1 MFRFTAK
8 VFLACLPL
16 LIFPAFVTGQVTTGA
31 IVGLVTDASGSAVPG
46 AVVTVTN
53 LDTNISAKFPSDS
66 NGNYVATPLLI
77 GRYSVALE
85 AKGFK
90 REFLPNVIVN
100 VQDRIRL
107 DFQLQVGAIAE
118 TVEVQSTAPLLEADT
133 SSLGQVVDSQRIVD
147 LPLNG
152 RYFTRLAVLTAGTA
166 PTPSGALDA
175 STGGFSANGVR
186 PYQNDYILDGVDN
199 NSLAPDLS
207 SQSSFVVGPA
217 PDAIS
222 EFRVQT
228 STMSAEF
235 GRSGAAVLNVNIKSG
250 TNQLHGTGYDFIRNS
265 YFDAKNYFD
274 SGTAPIP
281 PFKQNQFGFS
291 IGGPLEL
298 PKVYNGKNKTFF
310 FFDYQATR
318 VRSSTTS
325 VSTVPPLAW
334 RTGDFSGYQTIF
346 DPKSTVINA
355 DGSASRTP
363 FPNNQIPASD
373 FDPVAAKLIALF
385 PAPNIPGNI
394 SPAGPSNNFLTN
406 PADIK
411 NIDQFDVRFD
421 HKISDSDSVFG
432 RFSFSDH
439 NENNGGAIPPPLDS
453 GSFGDVNY
461 FNNTRAAAISE
472 THIFTPQ
479 LVNEFRMGFNQ
490 ASIQVQQRNANVNV
504 SQEFGIP
511 GVPYSPGYGG
521 LPFFD
526 IEDLTQF
533 GSSLYLPTVESQDI
547 FQIVDGLS
555 WVKGRHSL
563 KFGAELR
570 PIVDVPWSQPPEARG
585 AFGFNGNATRDPNN
599 LSNTGLGTADFLLGL
614 PYDQSGITSISSI
627 VKDHFQQPGYFLYV
641 QDDFKMTKKLTLNF
655 GLRYEF
661 VGHATERD
669 NNMANFIQS
678 TDTLQ
683 IVAGNNT
690 PLPST
695 FYPEVTV
702 ERNGSRQ
709 LVPNNHLDFA
719 PRFGFAY
726 SLTPKTVLRG
736 GYGIFYSSYEV
747 GPLSFPNPGN
757 NPPFYAQTDYSAL
770 SVVTPNPIV
779 NQLSQGF
786 PANALSAPTSFL
798 VYSLDPNFK
807 NPYVQQFNFSIQREL
822 GWHSVLDLTYA
833 GSKGTRLYEYRP
845 ANEATPTADDTS
857 PINSRRE
864 FPFIPESFD
873 YWCSCGSSTY
883 HSFQTK
889 LEKRFSNG
897 LSFLGAYTFSK
908 AIDEQS
914 NASLGFLYSS
924 SQATPGG
931 GFRDGRYPSE
941 EKGLADF
948 NVADR
953 FVYSMSYEIPY
964 GHGKAFGANSNAL
977 VNGLLGGWELQN
989 ITSLQTGSPRTI
1001 VANIGESNADGENR
1015 PDAVA
1020 NVPIQPAN
1028 AGPFNWLNQ
1037 NAFTTA
1043 TPGTFGNVGRN
1054 TAPTMGVISV
1064 DLSLF
1069 KDFSIRER
1077 AKLQFRGEFFNLPN
1091 HPNFQVFSLNTESGQ
1106 SGFGQYSAAAP
1117 SRQIQLALKL
1127 IF

>member
-1 MFRFTAK
+1 
-8 VFLACLPL
+8 
-16 LIFPAFVTGQVTTGA
+16 
-31 IVGLVTDASGSAVPG
+31 
-46 AVVTVTN
+46 
-53 LDTNISAKFPSDS
+53 
-66 NGNYVATPLLI
+66 
-77 GRYSVALE
+77 
-85 AKGFK
+85 
-90 REFLPNVIVN
+90 
-100 VQDRIRL
+100 
-107 DFQLQVGAIAE
+107 
-118 TVEVQSTAPLLEADT
+118 
-133 SSLGQVVDSQRIVD
+133 
-147 LPLNG
+147 
-152 RYFTRLAVLTAGTA
+152 
-166 PTPSGALDA
+166 
-175 STGGFSANGVR
+175 
-186 PYQNDYILDGVDN
+186 
-199 NSLAPDLS
+199 
-207 SQSSFVVGPA
+207 
-217 PDAIS
+217 
-222 EFRVQT
+222 
-228 STMSAEF
+228 
-235 GRSGAAVLNVNIKSG
+235 
-250 TNQLHGTGYDFIRNS
+250 
-265 YFDAKNYFD
+265 
-274 SGTAPIP
+274 
-281 PFKQNQFGFS
+281 
-291 IGGPLEL
+291 
-298 PKVYNGKNKTFF
+298 
-310 FFDYQATR
+310 
-318 VRSSTTS
+318 
-325 VSTVPPLAW
+325 
-334 RTGDFSGYQTIF
+334 
-346 DPKSTVINA
+346 
-355 DGSASRTP
+355 
-363 FPNNQIPASD
+363 
-373 FDPVAAKLIALF
+373 
-385 PAPNIPGNI
+385 
-394 SPAGPSNNFLTN
+394 
-406 PADIK
+406 
-411 NIDQFDVRFD
+411 
-421 HKISDSDSVFG
+421 
-432 RFSFSDH
+432 
-439 NENNGGAIPPPLDS
+439 
-453 GSFGDVNY
+453 
-461 FNNTRAAAISE
+461 
-472 THIFTPQ
+472 
-479 LVNEFRMGFNQ
+479 
-490 ASIQVQQRNANVNV
+490 
-504 SQEFGIP
+504 
-511 GVPYSPGYGG
+511 
-521 LPFFD
+521 
-526 IEDLTQF
+526 
-533 GSSLYLPTVESQDI
+533 
-547 FQIVDGLS
+547 
-555 WVKGRHSL
+555 
-563 KFGAELR
+563 
-570 PIVDVPWSQPPEARG
+570 
-585 AFGFNGNATRDPNN
+585 
-599 LSNTGLGTADFLLGL
+599 
-614 PYDQSGITSISSI
+614 
-627 VKDHFQQPGYFLYV
+627 
-641 QDDFKMTKKLTLNF
+641 
-655 GLRYEF
+655 
-661 VGHATERD
+661 
-669 NNMANFIQS
+669 
-678 TDTLQ
+678 
-683 IVAGNNT
+683 
-690 PLPST
+690 
-695 FYPEVTV
+695 
-702 ERNGSRQ
+702 
-709 LVPNNHLDFA
+709 
-719 PRFGFAY
+719 
-726 SLTPKTVLRG
+726 
-736 GYGIFYSSYEV
+736 
-747 GPLSFPNPGN
+747 
-757 NPPFYAQTDYSAL
+757 
-770 SVVTPNPIV
+770 VVTPNPIV